1 MISPYFIKISN
12 RKKVKEVVQMDLAFN
27 EKQEEYRQQA
37 REWLINNIP
46 EGWGTP
52 EFEWPDD
59 EFERGKFLRDW
70 DRKLY
75 EGGFAGISWPK
86 EYGGQGLTPVEEI
99 IYDEEAGKL
108 NAPGGINVIGK
119 LLFAPTLMHFGSEE
133 QKKRFLAPLLRG
145 DEVWCQGFSEPNA
158 GSDLAAIQTKAEL
171 VGDRWVINGQKVWT
185 SFAHHADWCF
195 MLARTDHELPKHKG
209 ITLFLVPMK
218 SEGITV
224 RPLVQ
229 INGNR
234 DFNEIFFDN
243 VSIPQENVVG
253 GVNYGWN
260 VAMGTLGFERGT
272 LALGRQVRFQNE
284 FNTLVQISKSLNKN
298 GENISQNSYYRQKL
312 AELFTEI
319 RILRYHGLKTISQL
333 LNEGKLGPEASLQKL
348 FWSTMHLN
356 MGKLGLEVLG
366 EEGPYIG
373 KETVGRGVLQEIDLG
388 SRGET
393 IYAGTSQIQKNI
405 IAERV
410 LGMPR

>member
-1 MISPYFIKISN
+1 
-12 RKKVKEVVQMDLAFN
+12 MDLSFSQQ
-27 EKQEEYRQQA
+27 QEEYRQGV

-52 EFEWPDD
+52 EFNWPDD
-59 EFERGKFLRDW
+59 EAERGKILREW

-75 EGGFAGISWPK
+75 EGGYAGISWPK
-86 EYGGQGLTPVEEI
+86 EYGGQGLTHVEEI

-108 NAPGGINVIGK
+108 NAPSGINVLGK
-119 LLFAPTLMHFGSEE
+119 LLLGPTLLLFGTEE
-133 QKKRFLAPLLRG
+133 QKQRFLPALLRG

-158 GSDLAAIQTKAEL
+158 GSDLAAIETKAVLE
-171 VGDRWVINGQKVWT
+171 GDNWIINGQKVWT
-185 SFAHHADWCF
+185 SYAHHADWCF
-195 MLARTDHELPKHKG
+195 VLARTDNEVAKHKG
-209 ITLFLVPMK
+209 ITFFLVPMN

-229 INGNR
+229 MNGNS
-234 DFNEIFFDN
+234 DFNEVFFDS
-243 VSIPQENVVG
+243 VSIPKENVVG
-253 GVNYGWN
+253 GLNNGWK

-284 FNTLVQISKSLNKN
+284 FNTLARISSSVEKS
-298 GENISQNSYYRQKL
+298 GEKASESAYYRQKL
-312 AELFTEI
+312 AELFSEI

-348 FWSTMHLN
+348 FWSGMHVN
-356 MGKLGLEVLG
+356 MGKLGLEILG
-366 EEGPYIG
+366 DQAPYIG
-373 KETVGRGVLQEIDLG
+373 EESVGRGVLQAIDSG
-388 SRGET
+388 SRGAT
-393 IYAGTSQIQKNI
+393 IYAGTTQIQKNI

>member
-1 MISPYFIKISN
+1 
-12 RKKVKEVVQMDLAFN
+12 MDLSFN
-27 EKQEEYRQQA
+27 EKQEEYRQHA

-59 EFERGKFLRDW
+59 EVERGRILRDW

-75 EGGFAGISWPK
+75 EGGFAGIAWPK
-86 EYGGQGLTPVEEI
+86 EYGGQGLTHVEDI
-99 IYDEEAGKL
+99 IFNEEAGKL
-108 NAPGGINVIGK
+108 NAPGGINVLGK
-119 LLFAPTLMHFGSEE
+119 LLLGPTLLLFGTED
-133 QKKRFLAPLLRG
+133 QKQRFLPPLLRG

-158 GSDLAAIQTKAEL
+158 GSDLAAIQTRAEL
-171 VGDRWVINGQKVWT
+171 VDDKWVINGQKVWT

-195 MLARTDHELPKHKG
+195 VLARTDQELPPHKG
-209 ITLFLVPMK
+209 ITFFLVPMD

-234 DFNEIFFDN
+234 DFNEVFFDH
-243 VSIPQENVVG
+243 VSIPKENVVG
-253 GVNYGWN
+253 GVNNGWK

-284 FNTLVQISKSLNKN
+284 FNTMVKISESLKKN
-298 GENISQNSYYRQKL
+298 GESISQNSYYRQKM
-312 AELFTEI
+312 AELFAEI

-348 FWSTMHLN
+348 FWSTMHVN
-356 MGKLGLEVLG
+356 MGKLGLEILG

-373 KETVGRGVLQEIDLG
+373 KESVGRGVLQEIDFG

-393 IYAGTSQIQKNI
+393 IYAGTTQIQKNI

>member
-1 MISPYFIKISN
+1 
-12 RKKVKEVVQMDLAFN
+12 MDLSFN

-37 REWLINNIP
+37 REWLKNNIP

-52 EFEWPDD
+52 EFEWPED

-70 DRKLY
+70 DRRLY

-86 EYGGQGLTPVEEI
+86 EYGGQGLTHVEEI
-99 IYDEEAGKL
+99 IFDEEAGKL
-108 NAPGGINVIGK
+108 NAPFGINVIGK

-145 DEVWCQGFSEPNA
+145 DEIWCQGFSEPNA
-158 GSDLAAIQTKAEL
+158 GSDLAGIQTRAEL
-171 VGDRWVINGQKVWT
+171 VDDRWVINGQKVWT
-185 SFAHHADWCF
+185 SYAHQADWCF
-195 MLARTDHELPKHKG
+195 MLARTNHDLPKHKG
-209 ITLFLVPMK
+209 ITLFIIPMN

-234 DFNEIFFDN
+234 DFNEVFFDN
-243 VSIPQENVVG
+243 VSIPKENVIG
-253 GVNYGWN
+253 DVNNGWN

-284 FNTLVQISKSLNKN
+284 FNTLVQVSKSLNKN

-312 AELFTEI
+312 AELFAEI

-356 MGKLGLEVLG
+356 MGKLGLEILG
-366 EEGPYIG
+366 EEGSYIG
-373 KETVGRGVLQEIDLG
+373 KESVGRGVLQEIDLG

>member
-1 MISPYFIKISN
+1 
-12 RKKVKEVVQMDLAFN
+12 MDLSFN

-37 REWLINNIP
+37 REWLKNNIP

-70 DRKLY
+70 DRRLY

-86 EYGGQGLTPVEEI
+86 EYGGQGLTHVEEI
-99 IYDEEAGKL
+99 IFDEEAGKL
-108 NAPGGINVIGK
+108 NAPFGINVIGK

-145 DEVWCQGFSEPNA
+145 DEIWCQGFSEPNA
-158 GSDLAAIQTKAEL
+158 GSDLAAIQTRAEI
-171 VGDRWVINGQKVWT
+171 VDDRWVINGQKVWT
-185 SFAHHADWCF
+185 SYAHHADWCF
-195 MLARTDHELPKHKG
+195 MLARTNHDLPKHKG
-209 ITLFLVPMK
+209 ITLFIIPMN

-234 DFNEIFFDN
+234 DFNEVFFDN
-243 VSIPQENVVG
+243 VSIPKENVIG
-253 GVNYGWN
+253 DVNNGWN

-284 FNTLVQISKSLNKN
+284 FNTLVQVSKSLNKN

-312 AELFTEI
+312 AELFAEI

-356 MGKLGLEVLG
+356 MGKLGLEILG
-366 EEGPYIG
+366 EEGSYIG
-373 KETVGRGVLQEIDLG
+373 KESVGRGVLQEIDLG

>member
-1 MISPYFIKISN
+1 
-12 RKKVKEVVQMDLAFN
+12 MDLSFN
-27 EKQEEYRQQA
+27 EKQEEYRLHA
-37 REWLINNIP
+37 REWLKNNIP

-52 EFEWPDD
+52 EYEWPED
-59 EFERGKFLRDW
+59 EAERGKILREW

-86 EYGGQGLTPVEEI
+86 EYGGQGLTHVEEI

-108 NAPGGINVIGK
+108 NAPGGLNVLGK
-119 LLFAPTLMHFGSEE
+119 LLLGPTLLLFGSEE
-133 QKKRFLAPLLRG
+133 QKKRFLPPLLRG

-158 GSDLAAIQTKAEL
+158 GSDLAAIQAKAEL
-171 VGDRWVINGQKVWT
+171 VDDKWVINGQKVWT

-195 MLARTDHELPKHKG
+195 VLARTDNELPKHKG
-209 ITLFLVPMK
+209 ITFFLVPMN

-234 DFNEIFFDN
+234 DFNEVFFDN
-243 VSIPQENVVG
+243 VSIPKENVVG
-253 GVNYGWN
+253 GVNNGWN

-284 FNTLVQISKSLNKN
+284 FDAMVRISDSLTKN
-298 GENISQNSYYRQKL
+298 GEKISQNNYYRQKM
-312 AELFTEI
+312 AELYAEI

-348 FWSTMHLN
+348 FWSTMHSN
-356 MGKLGLEVLG
+356 MGKLGLEILG

-373 KETVGRGVLQEIDLG
+373 KESIGRGVLQEIDFG

-393 IYAGTSQIQKNI
+393 IYAGTTQIQKNI

>member
-1 MISPYFIKISN
+1 
-12 RKKVKEVVQMDLAFN
+12 MDLSFN
-27 EKQEEYRQQA
+27 EKQEEYRQHA

-59 EFERGKFLRDW
+59 EVERGRILRDW

-75 EGGFAGISWPK
+75 EGGFAGIAWPK
-86 EYGGQGLTPVEEI
+86 EYGGQGLTHVEDI
-99 IYDEEAGKL
+99 IFNEEAGKL
-108 NAPGGINVIGK
+108 NAPGGINVLGK
-119 LLFAPTLMHFGSEE
+119 LLLGPTLLLFGTED
-133 QKKRFLAPLLRG
+133 QKQRFLPPLLRG

-158 GSDLAAIQTKAEL
+158 GSDLAAIQTRAEL
-171 VGDRWVINGQKVWT
+171 VDDKWVINGQKVWT

-195 MLARTDHELPKHKG
+195 VLARTDQELPPHKG
-209 ITLFLVPMK
+209 ITFFLVPMD

-234 DFNEIFFDN
+234 DFNEVFFDH
-243 VSIPQENVVG
+243 VSIPKENVVG
-253 GVNYGWN
+253 GVNNGWK

-284 FNTLVQISKSLNKN
+284 FNTMVKISESLKKN
-298 GENISQNSYYRQKL
+298 GESISENSYYRQKM
-312 AELFTEI
+312 AELFAEI

-348 FWSTMHLN
+348 FWSTMHVN
-356 MGKLGLEVLG
+356 MGKLGLEILG

-373 KETVGRGVLQEIDLG
+373 KESVGRGVLQEIDFG

-393 IYAGTSQIQKNI
+393 IYAGTTQIQKNI

>member
-1 MISPYFIKISN
+1 
-12 RKKVKEVVQMDLAFN
+12 MDLSFN
-27 EKQEEYRQQA
+27 EKEEEYRQQA

-52 EFEWPDD
+52 EFEWPED
-59 EFERGKFLRDW
+59 EAERGKILRNW

-86 EYGGQGLTPVEEI
+86 EYGGQGLTHVEEI
-99 IYDEEAGKL
+99 IFDEEAGKL
-108 NAPGGINVIGK
+108 NAPGGINVLGK
-119 LLFAPTLMHFGSEE
+119 LLFAPTLMLFGTEE
-133 QKKRFLAPLLRG
+133 QKQRFLPPLLKG

-171 VGDRWVINGQKVWT
+171 IGDNWVLNGQKVWT

-195 MLARTDHELPKHKG
+195 MLARTDSELPKHKG
-209 ITLFLVPMK
+209 ITLFLVPMN
-218 SEGITV
+218 SEGIKV

-234 DFNEIFFDN
+234 DFNEVFFDN
-243 VSIPQENVVG
+243 VSIPKENVVG
-253 GVNYGWN
+253 GVNNGWN

-284 FNTLVQISKSLNKN
+284 FNALVQISKSLNKN
-298 GENISQNSYYRQKL
+298 GENVSQNSYYRQKM

>member
-1 MISPYFIKISN
+1 
-12 RKKVKEVVQMDLAFN
+12 MDLSFN
-27 EKQEEYRQQA
+27 EKQEEYRKHA
-37 REWLINNIP
+37 REWLKNNIP
-46 EGWGTP
+46 AGWGTP
-52 EFEWPDD
+52 EYEWPED
-59 EFERGKFLRDW
+59 EDERGRILRNW
-70 DRKLY
+70 DRKLF

-86 EYGGQGLTPVEEI
+86 EYGGQGLTHVEEI

-108 NAPGGINVIGK
+108 NAPGGLNVLGK
-119 LLFAPTLMHFGSEE
+119 LLLGPTLLLFGSEE
-133 QKKRFLAPLLRG
+133 QKKRFLPPLLRG

-171 VGDRWVINGQKVWT
+171 VDDKWVLNGQKVWT

-195 MLARTDHELPKHKG
+195 VLARTDNELPKHKG
-209 ITLFLVPMK
+209 ITFFLVPMD

-234 DFNEIFFDN
+234 DFNEVFFDN
-243 VSIPQENVVG
+243 VSIPKENVVG
-253 GVNYGWN
+253 GVNNGWN

-284 FNTLVQISKSLNKN
+284 FDAMVRISNSVTKN
-298 GENISQNSYYRQKL
+298 GEKVSQNSYYRQKM
-312 AELFTEI
+312 AELYAEI

-348 FWSTMHLN
+348 FWSTMHSN
-356 MGKLGLEVLG
+356 MGKLGLEILG

-373 KETVGRGVLQEIDLG
+373 KESIGRGVLQEIDFG

-393 IYAGTSQIQKNI
+393 IYAGTTQIQKNI

>member
-1 MISPYFIKISN
+1 
-12 RKKVKEVVQMDLAFN
+12 MDLSFN
-27 EKQEEYRQQA
+27 EKQEEYREHA

-59 EFERGKFLRDW
+59 EAERGKILREW

-75 EGGFAGISWPK
+75 EGGFAGIAWPK
-86 EYGGQGLTPVEEI
+86 EYGGQGLTHVEDI
-99 IYDEEAGKL
+99 IFNEEAGKL
-108 NAPGGINVIGK
+108 NAPGGLNVLGK
-119 LLFAPTLMHFGSEE
+119 LLLGPTLMLFGSEE
-133 QKKRFLAPLLRG
+133 QKQRFLPPLLRG

-171 VGDRWVINGQKVWT
+171 DGDRWVINGQKVWT

-195 MLARTDHELPKHKG
+195 VLARTDNELPKHKG
-209 ITLFLVPMK
+209 ITFFLVPMN

-229 INGNR
+229 INGNK
-234 DFNEIFFDN
+234 DFNEVFFDN
-243 VSIPQENVVG
+243 VSIPKENVVG
-253 GVNYGWN
+253 GVNNGWN

-284 FNTLVQISKSLNKN
+284 FNTLARISDSLKKD
-298 GENISQNSYYRQKL
+298 GESISQNSYYRQKM
-312 AELFTEI
+312 AELFAEI

-333 LNEGKLGPEASLQKL
+333 LNEGKLGPEASLQKI
-348 FWSTMHLN
+348 FWSTMHVN
-356 MGKLGLEVLG
+356 MGKLGLEILG

-373 KETVGRGVLQEIDLG
+373 QESIGGGVLQEIDFG

-405 IAERV
+405 IAERI

>member
-1 MISPYFIKISN
+1 
-12 RKKVKEVVQMDLAFN
+12 MDLSFN
-27 EKQEEYRQQA
+27 EKQEEYRQHA

-59 EFERGKFLRDW
+59 EVERGRILRDW

-75 EGGFAGISWPK
+75 EGGFAGIAWPK
-86 EYGGQGLTPVEEI
+86 EYGGQGLTHVEDI
-99 IYDEEAGKL
+99 IFNEEAGKL
-108 NAPGGINVIGK
+108 NAPGGINVLGK
-119 LLFAPTLMHFGSEE
+119 LLLGPTLLLFGTED
-133 QKKRFLAPLLRG
+133 QKQRFLPPLLRG

-158 GSDLAAIQTKAEL
+158 GSDLAAIQTRAEL
-171 VGDRWVINGQKVWT
+171 VDDKWVINGQKVWT

-195 MLARTDHELPKHKG
+195 VLARTDQELPPHKG
-209 ITLFLVPMK
+209 ITFFLVPMD

-234 DFNEIFFDN
+234 DFNEVFFDH
-243 VSIPQENVVG
+243 VSIPKENVVG
-253 GVNYGWN
+253 GVNNGWK

-284 FNTLVQISKSLNKN
+284 FNTMVKISESLKKN
-298 GENISQNSYYRQKL
+298 GESISQNSYYRQKM
-312 AELFTEI
+312 AELFAEI

-348 FWSTMHLN
+348 FWSTMHVN
-356 MGKLGLEVLG
+356 MGKIGLEILG

-373 KETVGRGVLQEIDLG
+373 KESVGRGVLQEIDFG

-393 IYAGTSQIQKNI
+393 IYAGTTQIQKNI

>member
-1 MISPYFIKISN
+1 
-12 RKKVKEVVQMDLAFN
+12 MDLSFN
-27 EKQEEYRQQA
+27 EKQEEYRQHA
-37 REWLINNIP
+37 RKWLIHNIP
-46 EGWGTP
+46 KGWGTP
-52 EFEWPDD
+52 EFEMPDD
-59 EFERGKFLRDW
+59 EMERGKLLRNW

-86 EYGGQGLTPVEEI
+86 EYGGQGLTHVEEI
-99 IYDEEAGKL
+99 IFDEEAGKL
-108 NAPGGINVIGK
+108 NAPGGINVLGK
-119 LLFAPTLMHFGSEE
+119 LLFAPTLMLFGTEE
-133 QKKRFLAPLLRG
+133 QKHRFLPPLLKG

-158 GSDLAAIQTKAEL
+158 GSDLAAIQTRAEL

-195 MLARTDHELPKHKG
+195 MLARTDSELPKHKG
-209 ITLFLVPMK
+209 ITLFLVPMN

-234 DFNEIFFDN
+234 DFNEVFFDN

-253 GVNYGWN
+253 GINNGWN

-298 GENISQNSYYRQKL
+298 GENISENSYYRQKM
-312 AELFTEI
+312 AELFVEI

-356 MGKLGLEVLG
+356 MGKLGLVVLG
-366 EEGPYIG
+366 EEGPYMG
-373 KETVGRGVLQEIDLG
+373 KESVGRGVLQDIDLG

>member
-1 MISPYFIKISN
+1 
-12 RKKVKEVVQMDLAFN
+12 MDLAFSK
-27 EKQEEYRQQA
+27 EQDEYRQHV

-52 EFEWPDD
+52 EFDWPND
-59 EFERGKFLRDW
+59 ETERGKILREW

-86 EYGGQGLTPVEEI
+86 QYGGQGLSHVEEI

-108 NAPGGINVIGK
+108 NAPSGLNVLGK
-119 LLFAPTLMHFGSEE
+119 LLLGPTLLLFGTEE
-133 QKKRFLAPLLRG
+133 QKQCFLPPLLKG

-158 GSDLAAIQTKAEL
+158 GSDLAAIQTRAEL
-171 VGDRWVINGQKVWT
+171 QGDKWVINGQKVWT

-195 MLARTDHELPKHKG
+195 VLARTDHELPKHKG
-209 ITLFLVPMK
+209 ITFFLVPMDT
-218 SEGITV
+218 EGITV

-234 DFNEIFFDN
+234 DFNEVFFDN
-243 VSIPQENVVG
+243 VYIPKENVVG
-253 GVNYGWN
+253 GINNGWN

-284 FNTLVQISKSLNKN
+284 FNTLARISSSLKKS
-298 GENISQNSYYRQKL
+298 EESYYRQKM
-312 AELFTEI
+312 AELFAEI

-348 FWSTMHLN
+348 FWSTMHVNL
-356 MGKLGLEVLG
+356 GKLGLEVLG
-366 EEGPYIG
+366 DQGLYIG
-373 KETVGRGVLQEIDLG
+373 KESIGRGVLQDIDLG
-388 SRGET
+388 SRGAT
-393 IYAGTSQIQKNI
+393 IYAGTTQIQKNI

-410 LGMPR
+410 LGMPK

>member
-1 MISPYFIKISN
+1 
-12 RKKVKEVVQMDLAFN
+12 MDLSFN
-27 EKQEEYRQQA
+27 EKQEEYRQHS
-37 REWLINNIP
+37 REWLIHNIP
-46 EGWGTP
+46 KGWGTP
-52 EFEWPDD
+52 EFEMPDD
-59 EFERGKFLRDW
+59 ESERGKLLRNW

-86 EYGGQGLTPVEEI
+86 EYGGQGLTHVEEI
-99 IYDEEAGKL
+99 IFDEEAGKL
-108 NAPGGINVIGK
+108 NAPGGINVLGK
-119 LLFAPTLMHFGSEE
+119 LLFAPTLMLFGTEE
-133 QKKRFLAPLLRG
+133 QKHRFLPPLLKG

-158 GSDLAAIQTKAEL
+158 GSDLAAIQTRAEL

-195 MLARTDHELPKHKG
+195 MLARTDNELPKHKG
-209 ITLFLVPMK
+209 ITLFLVPMN

-234 DFNEIFFDN
+234 DFNEVFFDN

-253 GVNYGWN
+253 GINNGWN

-298 GENISQNSYYRQKL
+298 GENISQNSYYRQQL
-312 AELFTEI
+312 AELFVEI

-366 EEGPYIG
+366 EEGPYMG
-373 KETVGRGVLQEIDLG
+373 KESVGRGVLQDIDLG

>member
-1 MISPYFIKISN
+1 
-12 RKKVKEVVQMDLAFN
+12 MDLSFN

-37 REWLINNIP
+37 RKWLIDHIP

-52 EFEWPDD
+52 EYEWPDD
-59 EFERGKFLRDW
+59 EVERGKILREW

-75 EGGFAGISWPK
+75 EGGYAGISWPK
-86 EYGGQGLTPVEEI
+86 EYGGQGLTHVEDI
-99 IYDEEAGKL
+99 IFNEEAGKL
-108 NAPGGINVIGK
+108 NAPGGLNVLGK
-119 LLFAPTLMHFGSEE
+119 LLLGPTLMLFGTEE
-133 QKKRFLAPLLRG
+133 QKHRFLPPLLRG
-145 DEVWCQGFSEPNA
+145 DEIWCQGFSEPNA

-171 VGDRWVINGQKVWT
+171 DGDKWVINGQKVWT

-195 MLARTDHELPKHKG
+195 VLARTDHELPKHKG
-209 ITLFLVPMK
+209 ITFFLVPMD

-229 INGNR
+229 INGNK
-234 DFNEIFFDN
+234 DFNEVFFDN
-243 VSIPQENVVG
+243 VSIPKENVVG
-253 GVNYGWN
+253 GVNNGWN

-284 FNTLVQISKSLNKN
+284 FDTLVNISNSLSKN
-298 GENISQNSYYRQKL
+298 GESISQNSYYRQRM
-312 AELFTEI
+312 AEIFAEI

-333 LNEGKLGPEASLQKL
+333 LNEGKLGPEASLQKI
-348 FWSTMHLN
+348 FWSTMHVN
-356 MGKLGLEVLG
+356 MGKLGLDILG

-373 KETVGRGVLQEIDLG
+373 KESLGRGALQEIDFG

-405 IAERV
+405 IAERI

>member
-1 MISPYFIKISN
+1 
-12 RKKVKEVVQMDLAFN
+12 MDLAFN

-59 EFERGKFLRDW
+59 EAERGKILRNW

-75 EGGFAGISWPK
+75 EGGYAGISWPK
-86 EYGGQGLTPVEEI
+86 EYGGQGLTHVEEI

-119 LLFAPTLMHFGSEE
+119 LLFAPTLLLFGTEE
-133 QKKRFLAPLLRG
+133 QKQRFLPPLLKG

-158 GSDLAAIQTKAEL
+158 GSDLAAIQTRAEL

-185 SFAHHADWCF
+185 SFAHHAEWCF
-195 MLARTDHELPKHKG
+195 MLARTDHDFPKHKG
-209 ITLFLVPMK
+209 ITLFLVPMN

-234 DFNEIFFDN
+234 DFNEVFFDH

-253 GVNYGWN
+253 GVNNGWN

-312 AELFTEI
+312 AELFAEI

>member
-1 MISPYFIKISN
+1 
-12 RKKVKEVVQMDLAFN
+12 MDLSFN
-27 EKQEEYRQQA
+27 EIQEEYRQQA
-37 REWLINNIP
+37 REWLKNNIP

-70 DRKLY
+70 DRRLY

-86 EYGGQGLTPVEEI
+86 EYGGQGLTHVEEI
-99 IYDEEAGKL
+99 IFDEEAGKL
-108 NAPGGINVIGK
+108 NAPFGINVIGK
-119 LLFAPTLMHFGSEE
+119 LLFAPTLMHFGSEK

-145 DEVWCQGFSEPNA
+145 DEIWCQGFSEPNA
-158 GSDLAAIQTKAEL
+158 GSDLAAIQTRAEL
-171 VGDRWVINGQKVWT
+171 VDDRWVINGQKVWT
-185 SFAHHADWCF
+185 SYAHHADWCF
-195 MLARTDHELPKHKG
+195 MLARTNHDLPKHKG
-209 ITLFLVPMK
+209 ITLFIVPMN

-234 DFNEIFFDN
+234 DFNEVFFDN
-243 VSIPQENVVG
+243 VSIPKENVIG
-253 GVNYGWN
+253 DVNNGWN

-284 FNTLVQISKSLNKN
+284 FNTLVQVSKSLNKN

-312 AELFTEI
+312 AELFAEI

-356 MGKLGLEVLG
+356 MGKLGLEILG
-366 EEGPYIG
+366 EEGSYIG
-373 KETVGRGVLQEIDLG
+373 KESVGRGVLQEIDLG

>member
-1 MISPYFIKISN
+1 
-12 RKKVKEVVQMDLAFN
+12 MDLSFN
-27 EKQEEYRQQA
+27 QKQEEYRQHV
-37 REWLINNIP
+37 RGWLINNIP

-52 EFEWPDD
+52 EFDWPDD
-59 EFERGKFLRDW
+59 EAEQGRMLRDW

-86 EYGGQGLTPVEEI
+86 EYGGQGLTHIEDI
-99 IYDEEAGKL
+99 IFNEEAGKL
-108 NAPGGINVIGK
+108 NAPGGINVLGK
-119 LLFAPTLMHFGSEE
+119 LLLGPTLMLFGTEE
-133 QKKRFLAPLLRG
+133 QKQRFLPPLLRG
-145 DEVWCQGFSEPNA
+145 DEIWCQGFSEPNA
-158 GSDLAAIQTKAEL
+158 GSDLAAIQTRAEL
-171 VGDRWVINGQKVWT
+171 DGDRWVINGQKVWT
-185 SFAHHADWCF
+185 SYAHHADWCF
-195 MLARTDHELPKHKG
+195 VLARTDQELPQHKG
-209 ITLFLVPMK
+209 ITFFLVPMD

-229 INGNR
+229 INGNK
-234 DFNEIFFDN
+234 DFNEVFFDH
-243 VSIPQENVVG
+243 VSIPKENVVG
-253 GVNYGWN
+253 GVNNGWN

-284 FNTLVQISKSLNKN
+284 FNTLVKISESLTKN
-298 GENISQNSYYRQKL
+298 GESISQNDYYRQKL
-312 AELFTEI
+312 AELFAEI

-348 FWSTMHLN
+348 FWSTMHAN
-356 MGKLGLEVLG
+356 MGKLGLEILG

-373 KETVGRGVLQEIDLG
+373 KESVGRGVLQEIDFG

-393 IYAGTSQIQKNI
+393 IYAGTTQIQKNI

>member
-1 MISPYFIKISN
+1 
-12 RKKVKEVVQMDLAFN
+12 MDLSFN
-27 EKQEEYRQQA
+27 EKQEEYRQHA
-37 REWLINNIP
+37 REWLKNNIP

-52 EFEWPDD
+52 EYEWPED
-59 EFERGKFLRDW
+59 EAERGKILREW

-75 EGGFAGISWPK
+75 AGGFAGISWPK
-86 EYGGQGLTPVEEI
+86 EYGGQGLTHVEEI

-108 NAPGGINVIGK
+108 NAPGGLNVLGK
-119 LLFAPTLMHFGSEE
+119 LLLGPTLLLFGSEE
-133 QKKRFLAPLLRG
+133 QKQRFLPPLLRG

-171 VGDRWVINGQKVWT
+171 VGDKWVINGQKVWT

-195 MLARTDHELPKHKG
+195 VLARTDHELPKHKG
-209 ITLFLVPMK
+209 ITFFLVPMN

-234 DFNEIFFDN
+234 DFNEVFFDN
-243 VSIPQENVVG
+243 VSIPKENVVG
-253 GVNYGWN
+253 GLNNGWN

-284 FNTLVQISKSLNKN
+284 FDAMARISDSLTKN
-298 GENISQNSYYRQKL
+298 GEKVSQNSYYRQKM
-312 AELFTEI
+312 AELYAEI

-348 FWSTMHLN
+348 FWSTMHSN
-356 MGKLGLEVLG
+356 MGKLGLEILG

-373 KETVGRGVLQEIDLG
+373 KESIGRGVLQEIDFG

-393 IYAGTSQIQKNI
+393 IYAGTTQIQKNI

>member
-1 MISPYFIKISN
+1 
-12 RKKVKEVVQMDLAFN
+12 MDLSFN
-27 EKQEEYRQQA
+27 EKQEEYREHA

-59 EFERGKFLRDW
+59 EGERGKILREW

-75 EGGFAGISWPK
+75 EGGFAGIAWPK
-86 EYGGQGLTPVEEI
+86 EYGGQGLTHVEDI
-99 IYDEEAGKL
+99 IFNEEAGKL
-108 NAPGGINVIGK
+108 NAPGGLNVLGK
-119 LLFAPTLMHFGSEE
+119 LLLGPTLMLFGSEE
-133 QKKRFLAPLLRG
+133 QKQRFLPPLLRG

-171 VGDRWVINGQKVWT
+171 DGDRWVINGQKVWT

-195 MLARTDHELPKHKG
+195 VLARTDNELPKHKG
-209 ITLFLVPMK
+209 ITFFLVPMN

-229 INGNR
+229 INGNK
-234 DFNEIFFDN
+234 DFNEVFFDN
-243 VSIPQENVVG
+243 VSIPKENVVG
-253 GVNYGWN
+253 GVNNGWN

-284 FNTLVQISKSLNKN
+284 FNTLARISDSLKKD
-298 GENISQNSYYRQKL
+298 GESISQNSYYRQKM
-312 AELFTEI
+312 AELFAEI

-333 LNEGKLGPEASLQKL
+333 LNEGKLGPEASLQKI
-348 FWSTMHLN
+348 FWSTMHVN
-356 MGKLGLEVLG
+356 MGKLGLEMLG

-373 KETVGRGVLQEIDLG
+373 QESIGGGVLQEIDFG

-405 IAERV
+405 IAERI

>member
-1 MISPYFIKISN
+1 
-12 RKKVKEVVQMDLAFN
+12 MDLAFN

-52 EFEWPDD
+52 VFEWPDD
-59 EFERGKFLRDW
+59 EAERGKILRNW

-75 EGGFAGISWPK
+75 EGGYAGISWPK
-86 EYGGQGLTPVEEI
+86 EYGGQGLTHVEEI

-119 LLFAPTLMHFGSEE
+119 LLFAPTLLLFGTEE
-133 QKKRFLAPLLRG
+133 QKQRFLPPLLKG

-158 GSDLAAIQTKAEL
+158 GSDLAAIQTRAEL

-185 SFAHHADWCF
+185 SFAHHAEWCF
-195 MLARTDHELPKHKG
+195 MLARTDHDLPKHKG
-209 ITLFLVPMK
+209 ITLFLVPMN

-234 DFNEIFFDN
+234 DFNEVFFDH

-253 GVNYGWN
+253 GVNNGWN

-312 AELFTEI
+312 AELFAEI

>member
-1 MISPYFIKISN
+1 
-12 RKKVKEVVQMDLAFN
+12 MDLSFN
-27 EKQEEYRQQA
+27 QKQEEYRQHV
-37 REWLINNIP
+37 REWLVNNIP

-52 EFEWPDD
+52 EFELPDD
-59 EFERGKFLRDW
+59 EAERGKILRSW

-86 EYGGQGLTPVEEI
+86 EYGGQGLTHVEEI

-108 NAPGGINVIGK
+108 NAPGGINVLGK
-119 LLFAPTLMHFGSEE
+119 LLLGPTLLLFGSEE
-133 QKKRFLAPLLRG
+133 QKQRFLPPLLKG

-158 GSDLAAIQTKAEL
+158 GSDLAAIQTRAEL
-171 VGDRWVINGQKVWT
+171 DGDRWIINGQKVWT

-195 MLARTDHELPKHKG
+195 LLARTDSEQPKHKG
-209 ITLFLVPMK
+209 ITFFLVPMN
-218 SEGITV
+218 SAGITV

-234 DFNEIFFDN
+234 DFNEVFFDN
-243 VSIPQENVVG
+243 VSIPKENVVG
-253 GVNYGWN
+253 GVNNGWN

-284 FNTLVQISKSLNKN
+284 FNSLVKISKSLKKN
-298 GENISQNSYYRQKL
+298 GESISQNSYYRQKL
-312 AELFTEI
+312 AELFAEI

-348 FWSTMHLN
+348 FWSTMHVN
-356 MGKLGLEVLG
+356 MGRLGMEILG

-373 KETVGRGVLQEIDLG
+373 KESIGRGILQDIDLG

-393 IYAGTSQIQKNI
+393 IYAGTTQIQKNI

>member
-1 MISPYFIKISN
+1 
-12 RKKVKEVVQMDLAFN
+12 MDLSFN

-59 EFERGKFLRDW
+59 EAERGKILREW
-70 DRKLY
+70 DRKLF
-75 EGGFAGISWPK
+75 EGGYAGIAWPK
-86 EYGGQGLTPVEEI
+86 EYGGQGLTYVEDI
-99 IYDEEAGKL
+99 IFNEEAGKL
-108 NAPGGINVIGK
+108 NAPGGLNVLGK
-119 LLFAPTLMHFGSEE
+119 LLLGPTLLLFGSEE
-133 QKKRFLAPLLRG
+133 QKQRFLPPLLRG

-195 MLARTDHELPKHKG
+195 VLARTDNELAKHKG
-209 ITLFLVPMK
+209 ITFFLVPMD

-234 DFNEIFFDN
+234 DFNEVFFDN
-243 VSIPQENVVG
+243 VSIPKDYVVG
-253 GVNYGWN
+253 GVNNGWN

-284 FNTLVQISKSLNKN
+284 FNALVRISESMTKD
-298 GENISQNSYYRQKL
+298 GESVSQNSFYRQKM
-312 AELFTEI
+312 AEIFAEI

-333 LNEGKLGPEASLQKL
+333 LNEGKLGPEASLQKI
-348 FWSTMHLN
+348 FWSTMHVN
-356 MGKLGLEVLG
+356 MGKLGLDILG

-373 KETVGRGVLQEIDLG
+373 KESVGRGVLQEIDFG

-405 IAERV
+405 IAERI